1 MHAKGLVVQFGG
13 MRLAVTADDR
23 TGAMEAAALCADAGF
38 ATVVVSW
45 DGEPAIA
52 ECVVTDLR
60 SRHLTPGRA
69 ADRMTASSHDDSG
82 GRRVHKIDSTLR
94 GNWAAEIGVLL
105 AERRRVL
112 IIPAYPAAGRTCVG
126 GVVLAD
132 GVPVADTEFGRDPTA
147 PVTSSRPAEA
157 LAAVEVATLTDLDG
171 WLASVG
177 PPSAVAIADAETDK
191 RIDELVAAAA
201 EHADVVIA
209 GPAAAVGAV
218 ARWMSP
224 VARRDL
230 PTLPVGPVLVVCGSL
245 HSTSRSQAA
254 VVLGHAGVTVIEAHS
269 DGGTDRE
276 VVALEL
282 AFRAHEYLA
291 AHRADLV
298 VLLGGDTADAFI
310 GDRSV
315 FVHGSVGVGM
325 AFGTVTIDGRPLAI
339 ITKPGGFGA
348 TNSLVDLLAAR
359 GGQEA

>member
-1 MHAKGLVVQFGG
+1 M
-13 MRLAVTADDR
+13 TADDR

-45 DGEPAIA
+45 DGETATA
-52 ECVVTDLR
+52 DCVVTDLR
-60 SRHLTPGRA
+60 SRHLTAGRA
-69 ADRMTASSHDDSG
+69 AERMTAALHEHSEG
-82 GRRVHKIDSTLR
+82 CRVHKIDSTLR

-126 GVVLAD
+126 GVVRVD
-132 GVPVADTEFGRDPTA
+132 GVPVAETEFGRDPTA
-147 PVTSSRPAEA
+147 PVTSSRPAGA
-157 LAAVEVATLTDLDG
+157 FAAVEVAAVEVAAEEVATLTDLHG

-177 PPSAVAIADAETDK
+177 RPAAVAIADAETDE
-191 RIDELVAAAA
+191 RIDELVAATGDR
-201 EHADVVIA
+201 ADVVIA
-209 GPAAAVGAV
+209 GPAAVVGAV

-224 VARRDL
+224 GTRRGL
-230 PTLPVGPVLVVCGSL
+230 PALPVGPVLVVCGSL
-245 HSTSRSQAA
+245 HSISRSQAA
-254 VVLGHAGVTVIEAHS
+254 AVRSHAGVTVIEAHR

-282 AFRAHEYLA
+282 AFRAHEHLA
-291 AHRADLV
+291 AHRTDLV

-315 FVHGSVGVGM
+315 TVYGSVGVGM
-325 AFGTVTIDGRPLAI
+325 AFGSVAIDGRPLAI

-348 TNSLVDLLAAR
+348 TNALVDLLGTH
-359 GGQEA
+359 GGVGA